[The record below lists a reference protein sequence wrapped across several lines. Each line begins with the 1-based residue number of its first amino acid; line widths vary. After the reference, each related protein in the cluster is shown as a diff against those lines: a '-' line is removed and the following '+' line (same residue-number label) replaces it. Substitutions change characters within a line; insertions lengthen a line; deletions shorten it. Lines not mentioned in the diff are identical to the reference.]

1 MLDGAPAT
9 GTSTDAVAIAATRR
23 GVPHEFGGPASDL
36 GWFVARA
43 ARNALVPAVAR
54 WKRAHP

>member
-9 GTSTDAVAIAATRR
+9 GTSTDAVAIAAMRR
-23 GVPHEFGGPASDL
+23 GVAHEFGGPASDL
-36 GWFVARA
+36 GWCVARA